1 MFDAGL
7 DGPIGGVLAL
17 IRSLVAGVD
26 VDGLDA
32 SDAARVVEEC
42 AEAERLLAALRVLAA
57 SSLQDKALWRREGFR
72 SVATWMAAK
81 AGTAVGT
88 AIGTLEMVEQLDHLP
103 ATEAAFR
110 AGLLSE
116 VQARQIADAASVAP
130 EAEEQ
135 LLTAAGKLSLRGL
148 QEECRRVEATA
159 VDHEDR
165 YRRVHRHRRYRIWQD
180 RDGFGR
186 LSAWVTPDQLAAFD
200 AEVGRRTDE
209 IVEDAIRGG
218 WFESLEAHR
227 LDALP
232 GLAPPGR

>member
-1 MFDAGL
+1 MFGAGVESPL
-7 DGPIGGVLAL
+7 GELVAVV
-17 IRSLVAGVD
+17 RSITAGVD

-32 SDAARVVEEC
+32 TDAAQVVEEC
-42 AEAERLLAALRVLAA
+42 AEAERLLAALRVFAAA
-57 SSLQDKALWRREGFR
+57 SLTDKALWRREGFR
-72 SVATWMAAK
+72 SVATWMASK
-81 AGTAVGT
+81 TGTAVGT
-88 AIGTLEMVEQLDHLP
+88 AIATLEMVEQLDHLP

-180 RDGFGR
+180 RD
-186 LSAWVTPDQLAAFD
+186 
-200 AEVGRRTDE
+200 
-209 IVEDAIRGG
+209 
-218 WFESLEAHR
+218 
-227 LDALP
+227 
-232 GLAPPGR
+232 